1 MDFGL
6 AEKFDYCSSK
16 YEKCIDEYKK
26 KILQKFEITQEQ
38 LDNLSS
44 QFAKKRNLLIHSS
57 VGEFDDIHIFAYM
70 IARAFIYI
78 MILDKANIDS
88 AMIIQAIDKVL

>member
-1 MDFGL
+1 M
-6 AEKFDYCSSK
+6 
-16 YEKCIDEYKK
+16 YKR
-26 KILQKFEITQEQ
+26 Q
-38 LDNLSS
+38 
-44 QFAKKRNLLIHSS
+44 RNLLIHSS